1 LKSRNQSKKENKM
14 NYLLARMSEPS
25 SHAGLAAV
33 LQAFSYFFPQYNAV
47 LTALAVL
54 FGGVAIATPAKGD

>member
-1 LKSRNQSKKENKM
+1 M